1 MDNTIEKQVESLEHQ
16 KFDQALFDKK
26 TNTFNKLVKYFILG
40 LGIFSLLVYC
50 FALFDYFFIGV
61 ADVFG
66 VTFSLQGIASWLDSI
81 PSIKIVDPEAMLV
94 RIILGALFCG
104 GYLLLGISLVV
115 SFIKVIKRFNS
126 LVDLENTRLN
136 HKLILHEIM
145 VRTSNA
151 VSRIFAFALFS
162 ISASRYLNSG
172 EVAFYVVLGLFTIVA
187 NVILNLYTSYD
198 TKTLSLEKKVL
209 ALNLSKIFSIILISS
224 ILVVVTSASYFD
236 KILNN
241 VANQINRNIDMNIYL
256 FLRDYGIPLL
266 DFIVFWI
273 SLSLLRNMVS
283 LTTTSP
289 LADGEIAVDKPPK
302 KSLSNVFIKDA
313 LSGRFAGIIFLS
325 IVSFLLNVLV
335 VLISDGNILSLPANF
350 VEVVVE
356 LLFTYLPIILLTIA
370 INVISNTE
378 HKVVT
383 YIDFV
388 AKK

>member
-81 PSIKIVDPEAMLV
+81 PSIEIVDPEAMLV
-94 RIILGALFCG
+94 RIILGALFCA

-151 VSRIFAFALFS
+151 VSRILAFVLFS

-209 ALNLSKIFSIILISS
+209 ALNLFKIFSIILISS
-224 ILVVVTSASYFD
+224 ILVIVTSASYFD

-241 VANQINRNIDMNIYL
+241 VANHINRNIDMNLYL

-289 LADGEIAVDKPPK
+289 LADGEISVDKPPK

-350 VEVVVE
+350 VEVVVG